1 MRRNSSQID
10 IQFAGTKIKII
21 MAKNFASIAFTDT
34 VKAMQEK
41 LGSRSSYAR
50 MERDTYVDG
59 LTENE
64 IDFIA
69 QRDSFYMA
77 SIGENNFPYIQHRG
91 GPKGFLKVLN
101 AKRIGFIDFRGNM
114 QYISAGNIATNN
126 NVALIMVDYPARAR
140 LKILAKAEIV
150 ELTDDPVLYDLL
162 ELDDYKFKPER
173 MMVFNIEAYDWNCPQ
188 HITPRYTVEDIEEA
202 FAGQRD
208 HVEKLE
214 AEIKELKLKLKDP

>member
-1 MRRNSSQID
+1 
-10 IQFAGTKIKII
+10 
-21 MAKNFASIAFTDT
+21 
-34 VKAMQEK
+34 
-41 LGSRSSYAR
+41 
-50 MERDTYVDG
+50 
-59 LTENE
+59 
-64 IDFIA
+64 
-69 QRDSFYMA
+69 
-77 SIGENNFPYIQHRG
+77 
-91 GPKGFLKVLN
+91 
-101 AKRIGFIDFRGNM
+101 
-114 QYISAGNIATNN
+114 
-126 NVALIMVDYPARAR
+126 

-173 MMVFNIEAYDWNCPQ
+173 MMVFKIEAYDWNCPQ

>member
-1 MRRNSSQID
+1 
-10 IQFAGTKIKII
+10 
-21 MAKNFASIAFTDT
+21 

-114 QYISAGNIATNN
+114 QYISAGNIANNN

>member
-1 MRRNSSQID
+1 VRRNSSQID
-10 IQFAGTKIKII
+10 IQFAETKIKII
-21 MAKNFASIAFTDT
+21 MAKNFAAIAFTDA

-77 SIGENNFPYIQHRG
+77 SIGGNNFPYIQYRG
-91 GPKGFLKVLN
+91 GPKGFLKVLD
-101 AKRIGFIDFRGNM
+101 ARRIGFIDFRGNM
-114 QYISAGNIATNN
+114 QYISTGNIATNN
-126 NVALIMVDYPARAR
+126 NVALIMVDYPLKIR

-150 ELTDDPVLYDLL
+150 DLKDDPALYDLL
-162 ELDDYKFKPER
+162 APDEYKFKPER
-173 MMVFNIEAYDWNCPQ
+173 IIVFNIEAYDWNCPQ
-188 HITPRYTVEDIEEA
+188 HITPRYTVEDIQEA
-202 FAGQRD
+202 FAVQRD
-208 HVEKLE
+208 YIVKLE
-214 AEIKELKLKLKDP
+214 ARIKDLKLKLRDT